1 MPYPQTLT
9 DRPYIKEQ
17 FRIDRDGAVLA
28 SAEPGLGVKLDHD
41 ALDKITTRIDR

>member
-9 DRPYIKEQ
+9 DRPYIKEK
-17 FRIDRDGAVLA
+17 FRIGTDGCVLA
-28 SAEPGLGVKLDHD
+28 SAEPGLGVVLDRD